1 MEPHHHKHRN
11 PRSAE
16 ADELRQR
23 WAHPVL
29 SDGPTAETYRIA
41 GYHDGLIGAT
51 RPDCDLLL
59 PQFDSGLTWPDEN
72 NPQPDDPLWDG
83 GVAGGI
89 TWDGTF
95 WRDLG
100 RYAARGPLFWSAYL
114 KPGTAPGSGNG
125 YWLNFGFGWAHLA
138 NDDPAQMLT
147 GAAPRLGFDR
157 AAGYWTLVIEVTLFV
172 TQEVVVVWSGVK
184 SGGNDPAGLY
194 ARSTGCDPTEALR
207 VEAV

>member
-1 MEPHHHKHRN
+1 MN
-11 PRSAE
+11 CASA
-16 ADELRQR
+16 
-23 WAHPVL
+23 
-29 SDGPTAETYRIA
+29 GPTLSCPTVPRRRLIA
-41 GYHDGLIGAT
+41 SRGYHDGLIGAT

-100 RYAARGPLFWSAYL
+100 RYAASGPLFWSAYL